1 MATKNNKN
9 AARENKDEKKPS
21 VLKIDGVDFSLDD
34 PSDAAKNALNSLRF
48 ADRKLAELKAEAAL
62 INTAR
67 TGYISVLKK
76 ELKEI

>member
-1 MATKNNKN
+1 MATKKNKN
-9 AARENKDEKKPS
+9 AALENKDEQKPS
-21 VLKIDGVDFSLDD
+21 ILKIDGVDFSLDD
-34 PSDAAKNALNSLRF
+34 PSNAAKNALNSLRF

-67 TGYISVLKK
+67 TGYISVLKR